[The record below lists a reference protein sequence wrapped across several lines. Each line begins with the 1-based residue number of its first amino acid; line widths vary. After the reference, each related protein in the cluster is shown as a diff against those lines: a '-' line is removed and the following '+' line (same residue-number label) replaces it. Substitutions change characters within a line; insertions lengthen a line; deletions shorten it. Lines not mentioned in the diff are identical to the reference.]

1 MFDWTID
8 MMKKF
13 QNAAYQVARAS
24 GYLESQEIIE
34 RIRKDLSL
42 QLDMLVKVIQLK
54 VAADMLADKL
64 QALEQ
69 EVQQ

>member
-1 MFDWTID
+1 MFDWTDD
-8 MMKKF
+8 MLRKF
-13 QNAAYQVARAS
+13 RNASYQVARAS
-24 GYLESQEIIE
+24 GYLESQEIVE
-34 RIRKDLSL
+34 KVRKDLSL

-69 EVQQ
+69 EVRQ